1 MVSLRGST
9 LRLIALRGR
18 FALDGQP
25 LQDLELRPGLEVV
38 FATGLS
44 LRVHDV
50 VLPHEVLVLEGDGL
64 ARHVLAG
71 VNALYVDPRPRLA
84 QGLLPDAPALLW
96 HDGLGWV
103 LRLEGEDRPLVA
115 GDTFQI
121 GDTPPFAPCPSRSAK
136 PVTPRRAPSA
146 ALIARSRSSRATT
159 RCTSFAK
166 GQLTARAR
174 PPRSP
179 HPGASSPP
187 SVCPC
192 RGRPWRAKY
201 WDDEAD
207 VSALRRR
214 FDASLSRLRQKLREA
229 RLRADLIRADGAG
242 NFELNLLPADVIQ
255 DETSRSA
262 IPRPT
267 RRPEDAAAW
276 SAIAGL
282 PSDVSDA
289 PTTGRGGA
297 VPFDL
302 PEAHRYRRGLMLGE
316 GGMGRVMQAFD

>member
-1 MVSLRGST
+1 MGCVFELPSGELREVAAGEIIGRSWNAALRLADPRISEAHAMVSLRGST

-44 LRVHDV
+44 LRVHEV
-50 VLPHEVLVLEGDGL
+50 VLPHEVLALEGDGL

-121 GDTPPFAPCPSRSAK
+121 GDATF
-136 PVTPRRAPSA
+136 RAVSVA
-146 ALIARSRSSRATT
+146 VGEAGHTTT
-159 RCTSFAK
+159 RAIGGIDRPITIV
-166 GQLTARAR
+166 ARYDSVHILREGEPPLVLGRHAAR
-174 PPRSP
+174 ILSELATIRVP
-179 HPGASSPP
+179 
-187 SVCPC
+187 V
-192 RGRPWRAKY
+192 PWETLAREI

-255 DETSRSA
+255 DET
-262 IPRPT
+262 
-267 RRPEDAAAW
+267 
-276 SAIAGL
+276 
-282 PSDVSDA
+282 
-289 PTTGRGGA
+289 
-297 VPFDL
+297 
-302 PEAHRYRRGLMLGE
+302 
-316 GGMGRVMQAFD
+316 